1 MRILAGTTR
10 WFRRIIDVVLIA
22 LIIMVLAAVAVGKL
36 VPLTGRQSIIIGG
49 ASMEPAIRLGS
60 AVIVTPV
67 EPAALNVGDVV
78 SMQVDA
84 AKTTFTHRITTIVD
98 RPDGRWVRTQG
109 DANASPDPTL
119 VPATAV
125 IGRVD
130 AAIPYM
136 GYLMALLSLPV
147 GVLFVL
153 GLAGTLLAIAWMLE
167 SLEPAPR
174 VVVRRE
180 LEPGAAGPRPISPH
194 ALVARSLAAIR
205 EPAPLLLPA
214 AGGAA
219 LQLVAPNARTALSE
233 MREPETTTT
242 EGTLPPP
249 IGRAEATR
257 IRETHTREF
266 RGRFLR
272 RRGRPDRHP
281 PADPDDPG

>member
-10 WFRRIIDVVLIA
+10 WFRRIVDVVLIA
-22 LIIMVLAAVAVGKL
+22 MIIAVLAAVAIGKL

-60 AVIVTPV
+60 AAVVTPV
-67 EPAALNVGDVV
+67 DPSVLAVGDVV

-84 AKTTFTHRITTIVD
+84 AKTTFTHRIITIVD
-98 RPDGRWVRTQG
+98 RPDGRWIRTQG
-109 DANASPDPTL
+109 DANVSPDPTL
-119 VPATAV
+119 VPAKAV

-130 AAIPYM
+130 AAIPYL

-153 GLAGTLLAIAWMLE
+153 GLAGTLLAIAWLLE

-174 VVVRRE
+174 VVVRRAVE
-180 LEPGAAGPRPISPH
+180 SGPVGPRPVSPH

-205 EPAPLLLPA
+205 DPAPLLLPA
-214 AGGAA
+214 AGAAA
-219 LQLVAPNARTALSE
+219 LQLVAPNTRTVLSAGHETKASTSTGALP
-233 MREPETTTT
+233 RP
-242 EGTLPPP
+242 LN
-249 IGRAEATR
+249 RAEATR

-272 RRGRPDRHP
+272 RGRPDRDR
-281 PADPDDPG
+281 PADPDDSG

>member
-10 WFRRIIDVVLIA
+10 WFRRIVDVVLIA
-22 LIIMVLAAVAVGKL
+22 LIIAVLAAVAIGKL
-36 VPLTGRQSIIIGG
+36 IPLTGRQSIIIGG
-49 ASMEPAIRLGS
+49 ASMEPAIQLGS
-60 AVIVTPV
+60 AAIVTPV
-67 EPAALNVGDVV
+67 DPSVLDVGDVV

-84 AKTTFTHRITTIVD
+84 AKTTFTHRIITIVD
-98 RPDGRWVRTQG
+98 RPDGRWIRTQG

-119 VPATAV
+119 VPTTAV

-153 GLAGTLLAIAWMLE
+153 GLAGTLLAIAWLLE

-174 VVVRRE
+174 VVIRRA
-180 LEPGAAGPRPISPH
+180 EPSPVGPRPISPH
-194 ALVARSLAAIR
+194 ALVARSVAALR
-205 EPAPLLLPA
+205 DPAPLLLPA
-214 AGGAA
+214 AGAAA
-219 LQLVAPNARTALSE
+219 LQLVAPNARAVLSAGH
-233 MREPETTTT
+233 EPEASTS
-242 EGTLPPP
+242 EGALPRPLH
-249 IGRAEATR
+249 RAEATR

-272 RRGRPDRHP
+272 RGRPDRHR
-281 PADPDDPG
+281 PADPDDTG